1 MTNDPST
8 NIPRLSWRTGLR
20 HDSLGILVDL
30 TPGKDVQV
38 DDETVVWT
46 EMDPPEEH
54 GETLVFLK
62 PDILN
67 DFIAL
72 GLDRNEPVFG
82 SRSFKLPPFVQLS
95 ETLTPSRKRSA
106 RRPKPGTPPPETEE
120 MVVSTPPEPTQPG
133 AGERTRIG
141 NFVRVLGGLSDIRSS
156 ELWSLTLA
164 DGMEPANSL
173 VHTETI
179 SAWIKLAAAL
189 GFINDEIENMNAYR
203 VRQPRFLLSYER
215 EGPGTEAQWNTV
227 LDWFQVST
235 KPARPKAKGRAKR
248 PLPLGSG
255 EETTASTKGTTERQW
270 ATSDDLARKFAPERY
285 FPSSF
290 GDVFESISDRLD
302 WPTFEGEIGN
312 RIVDE
317 VTDSLSDILRLECS
331 EDEANQN
338 ILSVRGELEGFA
350 WDMWTSGLDL
360 ATPEQCTGP
369 LAWTKELKWA
379 FAAAALATKKPQ
391 TSTAE
396 MIANGIT
403 GMRQRMDDRCKEIY
417 RHYILRSRQ
426 TGQEKRIVMFMN
438 ELLST
443 ASYHLEVQ
451 DILGGQPMRLFA
463 HDLYSALILQ
473 FAGTVVSGTFRP
485 CGGCREIASILPA
498 KSNVRKR
505 KPRYNAT
512 FYCDECLGNGMA
524 RRHATAKYR
533 GKALPFRPSRMQ

>member
-1 MTNDPST
+1 MTNNP
-8 NIPRLSWRTGLR
+8 SWRNPVR
-20 HDSLGILVDL
+20 HDILGILVDL
-30 TPGKDVQV
+30 TPGQDVQV
-38 DDETVVWT
+38 TDETVAWT
-46 EMDPPEEH
+46 EMDRPEEH

-82 SRSFKLPPFVQLS
+82 SRTRGVALFTKLPPN
-95 ETLTPSRKRSA
+95 LTRSRQRSA
-106 RRPKPGTPPPETEE
+106 RRPKPGTPPPETQEI
-120 MVVSTPPEPTQPG
+120 VLSRALEPTQPG
-133 AGERTRIG
+133 TGERTRIA
-141 NFVRVLGGLSDIRSS
+141 NYVRGLGGLFNINRGSSDIGSS
-156 ELWSLTLA
+156 ALWSLALA
-164 DGMEPANSL
+164 DGMEPAKSV
-173 VHTETI
+173 VHTESI

-189 GFINDEIENMNAYR
+189 GFIVDEIEDMNANG
-203 VRQPRFLLSYER
+203 VRQPRFLLPYER

-227 LDWFQVST
+227 LAWFQVST
-235 KPARPKAKGRAKR
+235 KRAGPKKKGRAKR
-248 PLPLGSG
+248 PLPLGG
-255 EETTASTKGTTERQW
+255 GGETTANTKGTTERQC
-270 ATSDDLARKFAPERY
+270 AISDGLARRFAFERY

-290 GDVFESISDRLD
+290 GDVSDSVGDRLD
-302 WPTFEGEIGN
+302 WATFEGEVGT

-317 VTDSLSDILRLECS
+317 VTESLSDILHLECS
-331 EDEANQN
+331 EDEANRN
-338 ILSVRGELEGFA
+338 ILKVRAELEDFA
-350 WDMWTSGLDL
+350 WDLWTSGLEL
-360 ATPEQCTGP
+360 ATPTQCTGP
-369 LAWTKELKWA
+369 LAWTKDLKLA
-379 FAAAALATKKPQ
+379 FAAAALATKKPRN
-391 TSTAE
+391 SSPW

-403 GMRQRMDDRCKEIY
+403 GMKRRMDERCNEIY
-417 RHYILRSRQ
+417 RQYTLHSRQ
-426 TGQEKRIVMFMN
+426 PGQEKRIVMFMN

-498 KSNVRKR
+498 KSDVRKR